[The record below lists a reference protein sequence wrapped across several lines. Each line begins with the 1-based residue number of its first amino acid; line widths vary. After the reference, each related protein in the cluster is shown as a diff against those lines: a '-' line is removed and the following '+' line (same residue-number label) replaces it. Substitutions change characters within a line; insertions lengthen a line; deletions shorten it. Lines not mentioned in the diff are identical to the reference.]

1 MCVHIDSANAEDGGK
16 EFMHIDA
23 AWDAEFNF
31 LNSGNSRV
39 FSTRDSYGTT
49 YPAKETV
56 SSADRA
62 PLAWRT
68 GLAVTADHKSF
79 EIWVSPYSNW
89 SNFGWPKSV
98 GLKYSLLFKL
108 AYVDM
113 KLGLYHHSAH
123 NLVEERYGKGTS
135 TTGVHAVWNVMQE
148 KGWQWN
154 VWGTYNFHD
163 DNESPYVFTSRAKEM
178 AKKELGKLAWAA
190 GSEIRLREDR
200 VELCIPMQ
208 VMGKIDGITGLA
220 SFRGKSVLFY
230 KIQKDVGAGPFFEY
244 NANLRDTGKFGRDEW
259 LAGIAAKS
267 EF

>member
-1 MCVHIDSANAEDGGK
+1 MCVPIYDANAEDGDK
-16 EFMHIDA
+16 EFVHIDA
-23 AWDAEFNF
+23 AWDAEFNL
-31 LNSGNSRV
+31 LNNGNSKV

-68 GLAVTADHKSF
+68 GLSVTADHRYF

-98 GLKYSLLFKL
+98 GLKYSLLLKL
-108 AYVDM
+108 AYVKM

-135 TTGVHAVWNVMQE
+135 TTGAHAVWNVMQE
-148 KGWQWN
+148 RGWQWN

-163 DNESPYVFTSRAKEM
+163 DNESPYVFTSNAEEM
-178 AKKELGKLAWAA
+178 TKKELGKLAWTA
-190 GSEIRLREDR
+190 GSEIRLTEKN
-200 VELCIPMQ
+200 VELFMPMQ
-208 VMGKIDGITGLA
+208 VKGKSDGISGLT
-220 SFRGKSVLFY
+220 SFRGKSILFY
-230 KIQKDVGAGPFFEY
+230 KIQRGMSAGPFLEY
-244 NANLRDTGKFGRDEW
+244 NVNLRDTGKFGRDEW
-259 LAGIAAKS
+259 LAGVAAKA